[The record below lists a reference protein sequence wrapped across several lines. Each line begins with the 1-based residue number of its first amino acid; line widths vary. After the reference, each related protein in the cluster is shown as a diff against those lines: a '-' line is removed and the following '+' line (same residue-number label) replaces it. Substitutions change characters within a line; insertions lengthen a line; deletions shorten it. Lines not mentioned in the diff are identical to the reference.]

1 MNTSPKTF
9 EYSTFLQRV
18 AASLID
24 TVVLF
29 VISSVIGFV
38 VGFFSYAIFG
48 PDASILIGYLLGL
61 VIGWLFYA
69 AFESSEYM
77 ATPGKM
83 ALSIQVRDEN
93 FQRLSFGRATGR
105 HFARFL
111 SSIPLC
117 IGYLFPL
124 WTQRRQALHDIVAKT
139 VVVNK

>member
-1 MNTSPKTF
+1 MNANKTKI
-9 EYSTFLQRV
+9 EYSSFLQRL

-29 VISSVIGFV
+29 VISYV
-38 VGFFSYAIFG
+38 VGFIFGLFSYVVFG
-48 PDASILIGYLLGL
+48 PDASVLIGYFIGL
-61 VIGWLFYA
+61 IVGWLFYA
-69 AFESSEYM
+69 AFESSKYM
-77 ATPGKM
+77 ATPGKI

-93 FQRLSFGRATGR
+93 FQRMTFGRATGR

-124 WTQRRQALHDIVAKT
+124 WTERRQALHDIVAKT
-139 VVVNK
+139 VVINT